1 MITGKGIIDFGAF
14 PGNGYATAT
23 VTGIPASQVKTG
35 QQIHVWAGQEA
46 TPDHTIDEHRVESI
60 RFSADTIVENTSFR
74 VVAVDSDPRFN
85 RDGKRSAPLY
95 GVWSFSFMYQ

>member
-14 PGNGYATAT
+14 PGSDYATTT

-35 QQIHVWAGQEA
+35 QQILVWVGQEA
-46 TPDHTIDEHRVESI
+46 TPDHTLDEHRLATI
-60 RFSADTIVENTSFR
+60 RLSADTIVENASFR
-74 VVAVDSDPRFN
+74 VVGTEAEPHAHK
-85 RDGKRSAPLY
+85 GKRQAPLY